1 MPDHAPGVEN
11 SDTVDDHVGDGF
23 VMRLNPDA
31 GTTRPEFRNGRQ
43 RFTSQ
48 QGKQEILQRCRRS
61 RATGS
66 HLHFQPGGM
75 SREFQLPQDAV
86 VFGPATERHSQPG
99 QSEINGIEV
108 GGGKQ
113 ARRKRLTRKMGQA
126 KRVARLELDFS
137 LRSLPKNAFH
147 NVKRLRVCKQKE

>member
-1 MPDHAPGVEN
+1 MPDYPPGVEN
-11 SDTVDDHVGDGF
+11 PHAVDDHVGDGF

-31 GTTRPEFRNGRQ
+31 GTTRLEFGNGRQ

-48 QGKQEILQRCRRS
+48 QGKQEIFQRCRRS

-66 HLHFQPGGM
+66 HLHFQAGGL
-75 SREFQLPQDAV
+75 SRECQLPHDAV
-86 VFGPATERHSQPG
+86 VFGPATERHPQPG

-113 ARRKRLTRKMGQA
+113 SRRKRLTRKMGQT
-126 KRVARLELDFS
+126 KRVARLELDFPLQS
-137 LRSLPKNAFH
+137 LA
-147 NVKRLRVCKQKE
+147 